1 MDTTAQKVVVIMA
14 GGTGTRLWPLSRQNN
29 PKQFQALVG
38 ETTLLEE
45 TYARVL
51 TLVPKEAI
59 YIATGEQYQ
68 EQVATLLPHV
78 PVNNILVEP
87 EAKNTAPA
95 ISYCTALIASRI
107 PNALIATVA
116 SDHVIANESEF
127 TKTFTTAFSALEMY
141 PDSLIT
147 VGINPTRPDTGF
159 GYIQM
164 GDEKNTI
171 NGQKIF
177 SIQNFKEKPDAK
189 TAHAY
194 LADWAYLWNAGYFI
208 FSAQSFLDW
217 CETFTPEI
225 VSGIEKMLKATT
237 PEARREIYKTLPTV
251 AIEPAIIEKL
261 PEEKR
266 LVIPSALEW
275 SDVGNWGTLLEE
287 LQKLTGKKA
296 ILGPHH
302 KDIRSNNLLVKQ
314 SGTKKFI
321 GTIGLK
327 NIVIIDTDD
336 ALLVA
341 DTESVT
347 TDIKDLLEEI
357 KKSYPELA

>member
-1 MDTTAQKVVVIMA
+1 MDNAVQKVVVIMA
-14 GGTGTRLWPLSRQNN
+14 GGSGTRLWPLSRQNN

-38 ETTLLEE
+38 ESTLLEE

-51 TLVPKEAI
+51 TLVPKESI
-59 YIATGEQYQ
+59 YIATGEQHQ
-68 EQVATLLPHV
+68 QQVKALLPDV
-78 PVNNILVEP
+78 PEDNILVEP

-95 ISYCTALIASRI
+95 ISYCTAIIASRL
-107 PNALIATVA
+107 PSALIATVA

-127 TKTFTTAFSALEMY
+127 TKTFTTAFSALETY
-141 PDSLIT
+141 PDSLVT

-189 TAHAY
+189 TANKY

-208 FSAQSFLDW
+208 FSAQSFLNW

-225 VSGIEKMLKATT
+225 VSGVERMLSATSTEEKH
-237 PEARREIYKTLPTV
+237 EIYKTLPTIAV
-251 AIEPAIIEKL
+251 EPAIIEKL

-287 LQKLTGKKA
+287 LQKLSGKKVVP
-296 ILGPHH
+296 GPHH
-302 KDIRSNNLLVKQ
+302 IDIKSDNLLVKQ

-321 GTIGLK
+321 GTIGLN

-341 DTESVT
+341 DTGSVA

-357 KKSYPELA
+357 KKSDPELS